1 MLLIIK
7 RRYPTH
13 IYHMSLNPIVLF
25 PSPLSTQPSL
35 TLYLTLNSDKQQITQ
50 KALNADVIHTDR
62 HSGSARIAATAAPS
76 LSTAPTF
83 GIFVFNMSF

>member
-50 KALNADVIHTDR
+50 KALNADVLHTER
-62 HSGSARIAATAAPS
+62 QSRSARFAATPAAS
-76 LSTAPTF
+76 LSPAPKI
-83 GIFVFNMSF
+83 GIFV